1 MFLKSFNKYYLK
13 DNRSGA
19 FGQVLL
25 LLGDLC
31 AFA

>member
-1 MFLKSFNKYYLK
+1 MFLKSFNKYYLQ

-19 FGQVLL
+19 FGQVVG
-25 LLGDLC
+25 LGDLC